1 MAKHLLHSIGSL
13 PSRLLQRIVSLAVA
27 QVTKPITLYSPSEVT
42 NLRALKRRLRKCDV
56 LLICGDARVS
66 HVVKV
71 LTLSQWSHV
80 VLYVGDRQDMLSD
93 AEIEEWSA
101 KYGRAALEH
110 LVVDADPVRGVHLKP
125 LDDSVGLMIRHC
137 RPEALKTGDRDR
149 VVELALQELGREYDV
164 THILQLLLFFAF
176 PWEILPEF
184 LRRIVRDFTLS
195 EDDRICSRVLS
206 ESFHQVGYPIRPIN
220 VIENKK
226 RLHNKALTVASGI
239 KHRSKTAA
247 RLFAGGRFKAAVN
260 RLADKRYYEFHM
272 RGTRYIVPADYD
284 LSRFF
289 SVIKNPDDL
298 KIDYRQ
304 AKSLVPLVQHPVE
317 VLE

>member
-1 MAKHLLHSIGSL
+1 M
-13 PSRLLQRIVSLAVA
+13 LQRVVSAAVL

-42 NLRALKRRLRKCDV
+42 NLRALKRRLRACDV

-80 VLYVGDRQDMLSD
+80 VLYVGNRRDVLSD

-101 KYGRAALEH
+101 KYGEACLEH
-110 LVVDADPVRGVHLKP
+110 LVIDADPVRGVHLKP

-137 RPEALKTGDRDR
+137 RPEALKSGDRER
-149 VVELALQELGREYDV
+149 VVDLALGELGREYDV

-206 ESFHQVGYPIRPIN
+206 ESFHQVGYPIRPIS
-220 VIENKK
+220 VIENKA
-226 RLHNKALTVASGI
+226 RLHSKALTMASGI
-239 KHRSKTAA
+239 KNRSKTAA
-247 RLFAGGRFKAAVN
+247 KLFAGGRFKAAVN

-289 SVIKNPDDL
+289 SVIKNPEDL
-298 KIDYRQ
+298 KIDYRK

-317 VLE
+317 VLD

>member
-1 MAKHLLHSIGSL
+1 MAN
-13 PSRLLQRIVSLAVA
+13 PFFERLLSFPSAVLRRIVSAAVA
-27 QVTKPITLYSPSEVT
+27 QVTKPITLYSPTEVT
-42 NLRALKRRLRKCDV
+42 NVRKLKTRLRTCDV

-80 VLYVGDRQDMLSD
+80 VLYVGDRRDMLSE

-101 KYGRAALEH
+101 MYGPACLEH
-110 LVVDADPVRGVHLKP
+110 LVIDADPVRGVHLKP

-137 RPEALKTGDRDR
+137 RPEALKPADRER
-149 VVELALQELGREYDV
+149 VVQLALNELGREYDV
-164 THILQLLLFFAF
+164 THILQLLMFYAF

-184 LRRIVRDFTLS
+184 LRRFVRDFTLS

-206 ESFHQVGYPIRPIN
+206 EAFHQVGYPIRPIN
-220 VIENKK
+220 VIENKARMHNRALSVAASLK
-226 RLHNKALTVASGI
+226 R
-239 KHRSKTAA
+239 RSRTAA
-247 RLFAGGRFKAAVN
+247 KLLAGGRVKAAFS
-260 RLADKRYYEFHM
+260 RISDERYYEFHM

-289 SVIKNPDDL
+289 SVIKNPEDL
-298 KIDYRQ
+298 KIDYRS
-304 AKSLVPLVQHPVE
+304 AKSLVPLVQHPQE
-317 VLE
+317 PLE